1 MATMTV
7 IGVSEFGGPRALQ
20 EFDVAMPEH
29 DADGVLVRVHAA
41 AVNPT
46 DTLTRSGAR
55 RQVYE
60 GLTPPFVPGMDV
72 AGVVESVGANVRHV
86 RAGDAAVAIVVPQ
99 GSHGGYS
106 QFVALP
112 GDSVVRAPASVP
124 LVDASTI
131 PMNGLTARRCLDL
144 LDLAPGAT
152 LAVTGA
158 AGAFG
163 GYVIE
168 LAKVAGLR
176 VIADARESDRELVT
190 GLGADVIVERGP
202 DVAAAILEA
211 CPTGVDAIADGSL
224 QHEALLPAL
233 RDGGAIATVRGWN
246 EPCPRGISARPVWVR
261 EYAREREKLAE
272 LVRLVDAGR
281 VHTRVAGV
289 FPAAEAWRAHE
300 LLEAGGTRGRFVLR
314 FD

>member
-20 EFDVAMPEH
+20 MFDVAMPEH

-72 AGVVESVGANVRHV
+72 AGIVQSVGANVRHV
-86 RAGDAAVAIVVPQ
+86 RSGDAVVAIVVPQ

-163 GYVIE
+163 GYVVE

-176 VIADARESDRELVT
+176 VIADARESDRELVV

-202 DVAAAILEA
+202 DVATAILEA

-246 EPCPRGISARPVWVR
+246 EPCPRGITARPVWVR
-261 EYAREREKLAE
+261 EYAREREKLGE

-281 VHTRVAGV
+281 VHTRIAGV
-289 FPAAEAWRAHE
+289 FPASEVWRAHE
-300 LLEAGGTRGRFVLR
+300 LLEAGGARGRFVLR

>member
-1 MATMTV
+1 MRV
-7 IGVSEFGGPRALQ
+7 VGVDEFGGPRALR
-20 EFDVAMPEH
+20 EFDLPIPEH
-29 DADGVLVRVHAA
+29 DDDGVLVRVHTA

-55 RQVYE
+55 RQAYE

-72 AGVVESVGANVRHV
+72 AGVVESVGANVRHL
-86 RAGDAAVAIVVPQ
+86 RPGDAVVAIVVPH

-106 QFVALP
+106 QYLALP
-112 GDSVVRAPASVP
+112 GDSVVRAPSSVP
-124 LVDASTI
+124 LLDASTL

-152 LAVTGA
+152 IAVTGA

-163 GYVIE
+163 GYVVE

-176 VIADARESDRELVT
+176 VIADAKESDRDIVA

-202 DVAAAILEA
+202 DVAAAILDA
-211 CPTGVDAIADGSL
+211 CPAGVDAIADGSL

-246 EPCPRGISARPVWVR
+246 EPCPRGITARPVWVR
-261 EYAREREKLAE
+261 EYARERDKLAE

-281 VHTRVAGV
+281 LHTRVAGV
-289 FPAAEAWRAHE
+289 FPATEAWRAHE
-300 LLEAGGTRGRFVLR
+300 LLEAGGARGRFVLR

>member
-1 MATMTV
+1 MNV
-7 IGVSEFGGPRALQ
+7 IGIGEFGGPRELR
-20 EFDVAMPEH
+20 EFTLPVPTH

-55 RQVYE
+55 RQAYE

-72 AGVVESVGANVRHV
+72 AGVVESVGSNVRHV
-86 RAGDAAVAIVVPQ
+86 RPGDHVVGIVVPH

-106 QFVALP
+106 QYVALP
-112 GDSVVRAPASVP
+112 GDSVVGAPSSVS
-124 LVDASTI
+124 LIEASTV

-144 LDLAPGAT
+144 LNLPLGAT

-176 VIADARESDRELVT
+176 VIADAKESDRDLVA
-190 GLGADVIVERGP
+190 GLGADVVVARGP
-202 DVAAAILEA
+202 DVANAIREHF
-211 CPTGVDAIADGSL
+211 PDGVDAIADGSL
-224 QHEALLPAL
+224 QHDALLPAL
-233 RDGGAIATVRGWN
+233 RDGGTIATVRGWN
-246 EPCPRGISARPVWVR
+246 EPCPRGISAHPVWVR
-261 EYAREREKLAE
+261 EYARERLKLAE
-272 LVRLVDAGR
+272 LVDFVDSG
-281 VHTRVAGV
+281 HLHPRVAGV
-289 FPAAEAWRAHE
+289 FGAAEAWRAHE
-300 LLEAGGTRGRFVLR
+300 LLEAGGARGRFVLS
-314 FD
+314 FV

>member
-1 MATMTV
+1 MTV

-20 EFDVAMPEH
+20 MFDVAMPEH

-72 AGVVESVGANVRHV
+72 AGIVQSVGANVRHV
-86 RAGDAAVAIVVPQ
+86 RPGDAVVAIVVPQ

-163 GYVIE
+163 GYVVE

-176 VIADARESDRELVT
+176 VIADARESERELVA

-202 DVAAAILEA
+202 DVATAILKA

-224 QHEALLPAL
+224 QHEALVPAL

-246 EPCPRGISARPVWVR
+246 EPCPRGITARPVWVR

-272 LVRLVDAGR
+272 LVQLVDAGR

-289 FPAAEAWRAHE
+289 FPASEAWRAHE
-300 LLEAGGTRGRFVLR
+300 MLEAGGARGRFVLR

>member
-1 MATMTV
+1 MKV
-7 IGVSEFGGPRALQ
+7 VGVGEFGGPRALR
-20 EFDVAMPEH
+20 EFDLPIPDH
-29 DADGVLVRVHAA
+29 DDDGVLVRVHAA

-46 DTLTRSGAR
+46 DTLARSGAR
-55 RQVYE
+55 RQAYD

-72 AGVVESVGANVRHV
+72 AGIVESVGANVRHL
-86 RAGDAAVAIVVPQ
+86 RPGDAVVAIVVPH

-106 QFVALP
+106 HYLALP
-112 GDSVVRAPASVP
+112 GDSVVRAPSSVP
-124 LVDASTI
+124 LIDAATV

-144 LDLAPGAT
+144 LGLAPGAT

-163 GYVIE
+163 GYVVE
-168 LAKVAGLR
+168 LAKVAGLH
-176 VIADARESDRELVT
+176 VIADAKESDRVLVA

-202 DVAAAILEA
+202 DVAAAILQVYPA
-211 CPTGVDAIADGSL
+211 GVDAIADGSL

-233 RDGGAIATVRGWN
+233 RDGGVIATVRGWN
-246 EPCPRGISARPVWVR
+246 EPCPRGITARPVWVR
-261 EYAREREKLAE
+261 EYARERDKLAE

-281 VHTRVAGV
+281 VHPRVAGV

-300 LLEAGGTRGRFVLR
+300 LLEAGGARGRFVLQ

>member
-1 MATMTV
+1 MASMKV
-7 IGVSEFGGPRALQ
+7 VGVDEFGGPRALQ
-20 EFDVAMPEH
+20 EFDVPVPEH

-46 DTLTRSGAR
+46 DTLSRSGAR

-72 AGVVESVGANVRHV
+72 AGIVESVGANVRHV
-86 RAGDAAVAIVVPQ
+86 RPGDAVVAIVVPH

-112 GDSVVRAPASVP
+112 GDSVVTAPTSVS
-124 LVDASTI
+124 LVEAATV

-163 GYVIE
+163 GYVVE

-176 VIADARESDRELVT
+176 VIADAKTSDRELVAD
-190 GLGADVIVERGP
+190 LGADVIVERGP
-202 DVAAAILEA
+202 NVATAILSH

-233 RDGGAIATVRGWN
+233 HDGGAIATVRGWN
-246 EPCPRGISARPVWVR
+246 EPCPRGITARPVWVR

-281 VHTRVAGV
+281 MHTRVAAV

-300 LLEAGGTRGRFVLR
+300 LLEAGGTRGRFVLS
-314 FD
+314 FA

>member
-1 MATMTV
+1 MKV
-7 IGVSEFGGPRALQ
+7 VGVGEFGGPRALR
-20 EFDVAMPEH
+20 EFDLPIPDH
-29 DADGVLVRVHAA
+29 DDDGVLVRVHAA

-72 AGVVESVGANVRHV
+72 AGIVQSVGANVRHV
-86 RAGDAAVAIVVPQ
+86 RPGDAAVAIVVPQ

-124 LVDASTI
+124 LIDASTI

-163 GYVIE
+163 GYVVE

-176 VIADARESDRELVT
+176 VIADARESDRELVA

-202 DVAAAILEA
+202 DVATAILEV

-246 EPCPRGISARPVWVR
+246 EPCPRGITARPVWVR

-281 VHTRVAGV
+281 VHTRIAGV
-289 FPAAEAWRAHE
+289 FPASEAWRAHE
-300 LLEAGGTRGRFVLR
+300 LLEAGGARGRFVLR

>member
-1 MATMTV
+1 
-7 IGVSEFGGPRALQ
+7 
-20 EFDVAMPEH
+20 
-29 DADGVLVRVHAA
+29 
-41 AVNPT
+41 
-46 DTLTRSGAR
+46 
-55 RQVYE
+55 
-60 GLTPPFVPGMDV
+60 
-72 AGVVESVGANVRHV
+72 VRHV
-86 RAGDAAVAIVVPQ
+86 RSGDAVVAIVVPQ

-272 LVRLVDAGR
+272 LVRLIDAGR

-314 FD
+314 FDE

>member
-1 MATMTV
+1 MRV
-7 IGVSEFGGPRALQ
+7 VGVDEFGGPRAFR
-20 EFDVAMPEH
+20 EFDLPIPEH
-29 DADGVLVRVHAA
+29 LDDGVLVRVHAA

-55 RQVYE
+55 RQSYE
-60 GLTPPFVPGMDV
+60 GLTPPFVPGMDIS
-72 AGVVESVGANVRHV
+72 GIVESVGANVRHL
-86 RAGDAAVAIVVPQ
+86 RPGDAVVAIVVPH

-106 QFVALP
+106 QYLALP
-112 GDSVVRAPASVP
+112 GDSVVRAPSSVP
-124 LVDASTI
+124 LLDASTL

-152 LAVTGA
+152 IAVTGA

-163 GYVIE
+163 GYVVE
-168 LAKVAGLR
+168 LAKVAGMR
-176 VIADARESDRELVT
+176 VIADAKESDRELVA

-224 QHEALLPAL
+224 QLEALLPAL

-246 EPCPRGISARPVWVR
+246 EPCPRGITARPVWVR
-261 EYAREREKLAE
+261 EYARERDKLAE

-281 VHTRVAGV
+281 LHTRVAGV
-289 FPAAEAWRAHE
+289 FPAAQAWRAHE
-300 LLEAGGTRGRFVLR
+300 LLEAGGARGRFVLR

>member
-1 MATMTV
+1 MATMRV
-7 IGVSEFGGPRALQ
+7 VGVDEFGGPRALR
-20 EFDVAMPEH
+20 EFDLPIPEH
-29 DADGVLVRVHAA
+29 DDDGVLVRVHTA

-55 RQVYE
+55 RQAYE

-72 AGVVESVGANVRHV
+72 AGVVESVGANVRHL
-86 RAGDAAVAIVVPQ
+86 RPGDAVVAIVVPH

-106 QFVALP
+106 QYLALP
-112 GDSVVRAPASVP
+112 GDSVVRAPSSVP
-124 LVDASTI
+124 LLDASTL

-152 LAVTGA
+152 IAVTGA

-163 GYVIE
+163 GYVVE

-176 VIADARESDRELVT
+176 VIADAKESDRDIVA

-202 DVAAAILEA
+202 DVAAAILDA
-211 CPTGVDAIADGSL
+211 CPAGVDAIADGSL

-246 EPCPRGISARPVWVR
+246 EPCPRGITARPVWVR
-261 EYAREREKLAE
+261 EYARERDKLAE

-281 VHTRVAGV
+281 LHTRVAGV
-289 FPAAEAWRAHE
+289 FPATEAWRAHE
-300 LLEAGGTRGRFVLR
+300 LLEAGGARGRFVLR

>member
-1 MATMTV
+1 MKV
-7 IGVSEFGGPRALQ
+7 VGVGEFGGPHVLQ
-20 EFDVAMPEH
+20 EFDVAIPEH

-55 RQVYE
+55 RQVYD

-72 AGVVESVGANVRHV
+72 AGIVESVGANVRHV
-86 RAGDAAVAIVVPQ
+86 RPGDAVVAIVVPH

-106 QFVALP
+106 QYVALP
-112 GDSVVRAPASVP
+112 GDSVAKAPSSVP
-124 LVDASTI
+124 LIEAATI

-144 LDLAPGAT
+144 LDLTPGAT

-163 GYVIE
+163 GYVVE
-168 LAKVAGLR
+168 LAKIAGLR
-176 VIADARESDRELVT
+176 VIADAKESDRQLVA

-202 DVAAAILEA
+202 DVASAILEA
-211 CPTGVDAIADGSL
+211 CPSGVDAIADGSL
-224 QHEALLPAL
+224 QHEALLPAV

-246 EPCPRGISARPVWVR
+246 EPCPRGITARPVWVR

-272 LVRLVDAGR
+272 LVRLVDGGR

-289 FPAAEAWRAHE
+289 FPAAEAGRAHE
-300 LLEAGGTRGRFVLR
+300 LLEAGGARGRFVLR